1 MRQRINRSEFLRRV
15 TKDVEAFY
23 PSSFMKRLGLSR
35 LVTCIYDAIVNR
47 IFLELSEGNEISL
60 RDFGRFYLNKRKGH
74 AVMDFQSGKQ
84 GKIKDYYVVK
94 FAASVKPQEEIRRK
108 LTEGGNCIVETGNG
122 ESFDEGAP

>member
-35 LVTCIYDAIVNR
+35 LVTCVYDAIVNR

-74 AVMDFQSGKQ
+74 AVMDFHLRRRRNLKRRF
-84 GKIKDYYVVK
+84 VK
-94 FAASVKPQEEIRRK
+94 S
-108 LTEGGNCIVETGNG
+108 
-122 ESFDEGAP
+122 